1 MKSLLACRSRAG
13 RAALAAL
20 LLALTAPTVPAQQS
34 PAPAASHNLHLFG
47 SDVRTDGRVDGDYM
61 GFGGHVA
68 VDHAVGA
75 DATLAGGSVEV
86 NAPIGDDLRV
96 AGGTVVVKGPVGGE
110 FYGAAGDLR
119 LTPEARIVGDAAV
132 AGGNI
137 AIDGRIGGSLR
148 AAARTIV
155 INGEVAGDVRINA
168 QQIALG
174 PKAKIGGTLSV
185 RSSEPMSRAE
195 GAVVVGAVTD
205 SSGERRARRA
215 ERDADAGY
223 DDDRMS
229 RRWMPMGVGSVFGY
243 LMLLALAALML
254 WLAPR
259 FASRAADAVAGS
271 PWRSLGIGLLVVIVV
286 PLVVVLLVL
295 TLLGIPFAL
304 ALLAFYP
311 LLTMLGFVVT
321 AVALGRRVGGAFR
334 SSPATPSLST
344 SPAVSASASDTATP
358 ASPALRFGTAALGL
372 LVLMLLGWLPFIGW
386 LLLALAT
393 LAGLGAVVLAIARAR
408 SAAPV

>member
-1 MKSLLACRSRAG
+1 MNPLAVRVRAWG
-13 RAALAAL
+13 LAAAAAAL
-20 LLALTAPTVPAQQS
+20 LMLAANIVPAQS
-34 PAPAASHNLHLFG
+34 APPAGSHNLPLFG
-47 SDVRTDGRVDGDYM
+47 QDVRTDGVVDGDYM

-68 VDHAVGA
+68 VEHRVGV
-75 DATLAGGSVEV
+75 DATLAGGTVEV

-96 AGGTVVVKGPVGGE
+96 AGGTVVIKAPVGGE
-110 FYGAAGDLR
+110 LYAAAGDLR
-119 LTPEARIVGDAAV
+119 LAPEGRVAGDAAV

-155 INGEVAGDVRINA
+155 INGEVAGDVRLNA

-174 PKAKIGGTLSV
+174 PKAKIGGTLSY
-185 RSSEPMSRAE
+185 RSKEPMSRAE

-205 SSGERRARRA
+205 SSSERRARRA
-215 ERDADAGY
+215 ERDADAGV
-223 DDDRMS
+223 DDDGPMS
-229 RRWMPMGVGSVFGY
+229 RGWMPMGIGSVFGY

-259 FASRAADAVAGS
+259 FASRAAGAVAGS
-271 PWRSLGIGLLVVIVV
+271 PWRSLGLGLLLVLAM
-286 PLVVVLLVL
+286 PLIAVLLVL

-311 LLTMLGFVVT
+311 LLTLLGFVVA
-321 AVALGRRVGGAFR
+321 AVALGQRLSGAFR
-334 SSPATPSLST
+334 SAPAAT
-344 SPAVSASASDTATP
+344 SPSP
-358 ASPALRFGTAALGL
+358 LPALAPSALLPTAPAPSFGLAALGL

-386 LLLALAT
+386 LLLSLAT
-393 LAGLGAVVLAIARAR
+393 LAGLGAIVLAIARGRRAQP
-408 SAAPV
+408 A